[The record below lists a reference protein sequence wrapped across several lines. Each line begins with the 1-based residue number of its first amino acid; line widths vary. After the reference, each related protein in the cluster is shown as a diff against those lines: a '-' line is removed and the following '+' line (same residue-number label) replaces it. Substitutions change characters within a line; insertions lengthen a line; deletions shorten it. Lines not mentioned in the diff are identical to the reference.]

1 MAARN
6 FERVTTPVNPIGPAP
21 VDDVN
26 EIGPACTVRQDA
38 FARVWAETG
47 NQAAAY
53 RTAYN
58 VHERTLPNT
67 VWANASRIAAIP
79 CVRKQADEYRQ
90 KAALEMI
97 VTVREML
104 QWEVDVATAD
114 PNELVYVAQ
123 RCCRHCY
130 GINFKRQW
138 IDHDEYS
145 VECMKALDEGRV
157 PPGDEGGYGYSRG
170 REPAL
175 ECPCCLGG
183 GVAES
188 VILDTRKLTGKAR
201 KLYKGVDYKNG
212 QLVVLMHDQ
221 AKAKENVCR
230 MLGAFNDKLDL
241 RTPAERGNLAKI
253 PEGSSEQDAARAYV
267 SMMG

>member
-1 MAARN
+1 
-6 FERVTTPVNPIGPAP
+6 
-21 VDDVN
+21 VDDAN
-26 EIGPACTVRQDA
+26 EIGTTCTVRQDA

-67 VWANASRIAAIP
+67 VWNNASRIAAIP

-97 VTVREML
+97 VTVREAL
-104 QWEVDVATAD
+104 QWQVDIATAD
-114 PNELVYVAQ
+114 PNEIYYVAQ
-123 RCCRHCY
+123 RCCRNCY
-130 GINFKRQW
+130 GINFKKQW
-138 IDHDEYS
+138 VDYEEYS
-145 VECMKALDEGRV
+145 GECIKALDEGRV
-157 PPGDEGGYGYSRG
+157 PPSDEGGYGYSRA

-175 ECPCCLGG
+175 ECPHCLGAG
-183 GVAES
+183 IPENV
-188 VILDTRKLTGKAR
+188 VNDTRKLQGKAR
-201 KLYKGVDYKNG
+201 KLFKGIDIKNG
-212 QLVVLMHDQ
+212 QLVVQIHDQ
-221 AKAKENVCR
+221 QKAWEMACR

-253 PEGSSEQDAARAYV
+253 PEGSTEQDAARAYV
-267 SMMG
+267 SLMG